1 MKTEMKSSLKL
12 FMRPFLVVLGFMLL
26 YALVHAVLGFY
37 GEKDSASISQNL
49 EKTEIER
56 QNSALSP
63 KQEEANTTTTATE
76 ENPTKDSPLPLETAT
91 QKQENKQEIKQ
102 ETKQENKQ
110 ETKQE
115 NKQETKQ
122 ENKQETKQENKQET
136 KQENKQETKQ
146 EQEKENEPKQN
157 SASSVQ
163 NNQKTPTTPTI
174 GKKPLEYKVAVSGVN
189 VRAFPSTKGKILG
202 SLAKDKS
209 VKVLEIQND
218 WAKIEFSNET
228 KGYVFLKLLK
238 KAE

>member
-12 FMRPFLVVLGFMLL
+12 FVRPFLVVLGFMLL
-26 YALVHAVLGFY
+26 YALVHATLGFY

-63 KQEEANTTTTATE
+63 KQEETNTTTTATE
-76 ENPTKDSPLPLETAT
+76 ENPTKDPPLPLETAT
-91 QKQENKQEIKQ
+91 QEK
-102 ETKQENKQ
+102 
-110 ETKQE
+110 
-115 NKQETKQ
+115 
-122 ENKQETKQENKQET
+122 
-136 KQENKQETKQ
+136 ENKQETKQ
-146 EQEKENEPKQN
+146 EQEKENESKQN
-157 SASSVQ
+157 SASPIQ
-163 NNQKTPTTPTI
+163 NNQKTLSTPTI

-202 SLAKDKS
+202 SLAKNKS

>member
-12 FMRPFLVVLGFMLL
+12 FVRPFLVVLGFMLL
-26 YALVHAVLGFY
+26 YALAHAALGFY
-37 GEKDSASISQNL
+37 GEKDSASINQNL

-76 ENPTKDSPLPLETAT
+76 ENPTKDSPLPLETAM
-91 QKQENKQEIKQ
+91 Q
-102 ETKQENKQ
+102 
-110 ETKQE
+110 
-115 NKQETKQ
+115 
-122 ENKQETKQENKQET
+122 
-136 KQENKQETKQ
+136 KQETKQ
-146 EQEKENEPKQN
+146 EQEKENESKQN
-157 SASSVQ
+157 SASPTQ
-163 NNQKTPTTPTI
+163 NNQKTLSTPTI

-202 SLAKDKS
+202 SLAKNKS

>member
-12 FMRPFLVVLGFMLL
+12 FMRPLLVVLAFMLL
-26 YALVHAVLGFY
+26 YALAHAMLGFY
-37 GEKDSASISQNL
+37 VKKDSAPINPNL
-49 EKTEIER
+49 EKTETER

-76 ENPTKDSPLPLETAT
+76 ESPTKDTAPPLETTA
-91 QKQENKQEIKQ
+91 QKQETKQEIKQ
-102 ETKQENKQ
+102 EI
-110 ETKQE
+110 
-115 NKQETKQ
+115 
-122 ENKQETKQENKQET
+122 
-136 KQENKQETKQ
+136 KQ

-157 SASSVQ
+157 SVSPTQ
-163 NNQKTPTTPTI
+163 NNQKTPTTPLM

-202 SLAKDKS
+202 LLAKNKS

-218 WAKIEFSNET
+218 WAEIEFSNKT

>member
-1 MKTEMKSSLKL
+1 
-12 FMRPFLVVLGFMLL
+12 MRPFLVVLGFMLL
-26 YALVHAVLGFY
+26 YALAHAALGFY
-37 GEKDSASISQNL
+37 GEKDSTSISQNL

-56 QNSALSP
+56 QNSALSL
-63 KQEEANTTTTATE
+63 KQEEANTPPTATE

-91 QKQENKQEIKQ
+91 QKQENKQE
-102 ETKQENKQ
+102 
-110 ETKQE
+110 
-115 NKQETKQ
+115 
-122 ENKQETKQENKQET
+122 
-136 KQENKQETKQ
+136 NKQETKQ

-157 SASSVQ
+157 STPPIQ
-163 NNQKTPTTPTI
+163 NHQKTLSTPTI

>member
-12 FMRPFLVVLGFMLL
+12 FVRPFLVVLGFMLL
-26 YALVHAVLGFY
+26 YALVHAALGFY
-37 GEKDSASISQNL
+37 AKKDSASISQNL

-63 KQEEANTTTTATE
+63 KQEETNTATTATE
-76 ENPTKDSPLPLETAT
+76 ESPTKDSPLPLETPT
-91 QKQENKQEIKQ
+91 Q
-102 ETKQENKQ
+102 
-110 ETKQE
+110 
-115 NKQETKQ
+115 
-122 ENKQETKQENKQET
+122 

-157 SASSVQ
+157 SALPTQ
-163 NNQKTPTTPTI
+163 NNQKTLSTPTI

-189 VRAFPSTKGKILG
+189 VRTFPSTKGKILG

>member
-12 FMRPFLVVLGFMLL
+12 FMRPFLVVLAFMLL
-26 YALVHAVLGFY
+26 YALAHAALGFY
-37 GEKDSASISQNL
+37 VKKDSASISQNL
-49 EKTEIER
+49 EKTEMER
-56 QNSALSP
+56 QNSALP
-63 KQEEANTTTTATE
+63 AKQEEANTTITATE

-91 QKQENKQEIKQ
+91 QKQEI
-102 ETKQENKQ
+102 
-110 ETKQE
+110 
-115 NKQETKQ
+115 
-122 ENKQETKQENKQET
+122 
-136 KQENKQETKQ
+136 KQETKQ

-157 SASSVQ
+157 SASPIQ
-163 NNQKTPTTPTI
+163 NNQKTLSTPII
-174 GKKPLEYKVAVSGVN
+174 GKKPLEYKAAVSGVN

-202 SLAKDKS
+202 SLAKNKS

>member
-26 YALVHAVLGFY
+26 YALVHAALGFY
-37 GEKDSASISQNL
+37 GEKDSTSISQNL
-49 EKTEIER
+49 EKTEMER
-56 QNSALSP
+56 QNSVLSP
-63 KQEEANTTTTATE
+63 KQEEANTATTATE
-76 ENPTKDSPLPLETAT
+76 ENPTKDPPLPLETPT
-91 QKQENKQEIKQ
+91 Q
-102 ETKQENKQ
+102 
-110 ETKQE
+110 
-115 NKQETKQ
+115 
-122 ENKQETKQENKQET
+122 
-136 KQENKQETKQ
+136 KQETKQ

-157 SASSVQ
+157 SASLTQ
-163 NNQKTPTTPTI
+163 NHQKTLSTPTI
-174 GKKPLEYKVAVSGVN
+174 GKKPLEYKTAVNSVN

-202 SLAKDKS
+202 SLAKNKS

>member
-26 YALVHAVLGFY
+26 YALVHVALGFY
-37 GEKDSASISQNL
+37 AKKDSASISQNL
-49 EKTEIER
+49 EKTEMER

-63 KQEEANTTTTATE
+63 KQEEANTTTTVTE

-91 QKQENKQEIKQ
+91 QKQENKQE
-102 ETKQENKQ
+102 
-110 ETKQE
+110 
-115 NKQETKQ
+115 
-122 ENKQETKQENKQET
+122 
-136 KQENKQETKQ
+136 TKQ
-146 EQEKENEPKQN
+146 EQEKENESKQN
-157 SASSVQ
+157 SASPIQ

>member
-1 MKTEMKSSLKL
+1 MKSSLKL
-12 FMRPFLVVLGFMLL
+12 FMRPFLVVLAFMLL
-26 YALVHAVLGFY
+26 YALVHAALGFY
-37 GEKDSASISQNL
+37 VKKDSASISQNL

-76 ENPTKDSPLPLETAT
+76 ESPTKDTAPPLETAA
-91 QKQENKQEIKQ
+91 QEKENKQEI
-102 ETKQENKQ
+102 
-110 ETKQE
+110 
-115 NKQETKQ
+115 
-122 ENKQETKQENKQET
+122 
-136 KQENKQETKQ
+136 KQ

-157 SASSVQ
+157 NASPVQ
-163 NNQKTPTTPTI
+163 NNQKTSTTPLM

-202 SLAKDKS
+202 LLLKDKS

-218 WAKIEFSNET
+218 WAEIEFSNKT

>member
-12 FMRPFLVVLGFMLL
+12 FMQPLLVVLAFMLL

-37 GEKDSASISQNL
+37 VKKDSAPISPNA
-49 EKTEIER
+49 EKTETEH

-63 KQEEANTTTTATE
+63 KQEESNATTTATE
-76 ENPTKDSPLPLETAT
+76 ENPTKDTAPPLDTAA
-91 QKQENKQEIKQ
+91 QKQEI
-102 ETKQENKQ
+102 
-110 ETKQE
+110 
-115 NKQETKQ
+115 
-122 ENKQETKQENKQET
+122 
-136 KQENKQETKQ
+136 KQETKQ

-157 SASSVQ
+157 SVLPVQ
-163 NNQKTPTTPTI
+163 NDQKTPTTPTM

-202 SLAKDKS
+202 LLAKNKS

-218 WAKIEFSNET
+218 WAEIEFSNEK

>member
-1 MKTEMKSSLKL
+1 MKSSLKL
-12 FMRPFLVVLGFMLL
+12 FVRPFLVVLGFMLL
-26 YALVHAVLGFY
+26 YALAHAALGFY

-63 KQEEANTTTTATE
+63 KQEEANTPPTATE
-76 ENPTKDSPLPLETAT
+76 ENPTKDSPLPLETPT
-91 QKQENKQEIKQ
+91 QEK
-102 ETKQENKQ
+102 
-110 ETKQE
+110 
-115 NKQETKQ
+115 
-122 ENKQETKQENKQET
+122 
-136 KQENKQETKQ
+136 ENKQETKQ

-157 SASSVQ
+157 SASPIQ
-163 NNQKTPTTPTI
+163 NNQKTLSTPTI
-174 GKKPLEYKVAVSGVN
+174 GKKPLEYKTAVSGVN

-202 SLAKDKS
+202 SLAKNKS

>member
-12 FMRPFLVVLGFMLL
+12 FVRPFLVVLGFMLL
-26 YALVHAVLGFY
+26 YALVHAALGFY

-49 EKTEIER
+49 EKTEMER
-56 QNSALSP
+56 QNSTLSP
-63 KQEEANTTTTATE
+63 KQEETNTTTTATE
-76 ENPTKDSPLPLETAT
+76 ENPTKDTAPPLETTA
-91 QKQENKQEIKQ
+91 QEK
-102 ETKQENKQ
+102 ET
-110 ETKQE
+110 
-115 NKQETKQ
+115 
-122 ENKQETKQENKQET
+122 
-136 KQENKQETKQ
+136 KQETKQ

-157 SASSVQ
+157 SASPVQ
-163 NNQKTPTTPTI
+163 NNQKTLSTPTI
-174 GKKPLEYKVAVSGVN
+174 GKKPLEYKAAVNSVN

>member
-26 YALVHAVLGFY
+26 YALAHAALGFY
-37 GEKDSASISQNL
+37 AKKDSTSISQNL

-76 ENPTKDSPLPLETAT
+76 ENPTKDPPLPLETVT
-91 QKQENKQEIKQ
+91 QKQETKQ

-110 ETKQE
+110 E
-115 NKQETKQ
+115 
-122 ENKQETKQENKQET
+122 
-136 KQENKQETKQ
+136 
-146 EQEKENEPKQN
+146 QEKENKPKQN
-157 SASSVQ
+157 SASPIQ
-163 NNQKTPTTPTI
+163 NNQKTLSTPTI

-218 WAKIEFSNET
+218 WAKIEFSNKT